1 MDKIDK
7 FLKKISQKDCEKIDN
22 LVSKIIDR
30 DFTGLNYKK
39 LKGYSNI
46 FRVRKGD
53 FRVTFTVDE
62 NDTVDIISI
71 GRKQEDTYKLK

>member
-7 FLKKISQKDCEKIDN
+7 FLIKISKKDRKKIDD
-22 LVSKIIDR
+22 LVCSIISR

-46 FRVRKGD
+46 YRVRKRD
-53 FRVTFTVDE
+53 IRITFTVDE

-71 GRKQEDTYKLK
+71 GRKQEDIYKF